1 MEHPPILPDHH
12 ADTALD
18 GWEPFESRRQ
28 AAQWNRWDMLG
39 AIISVLGA
47 VLAAGLT

>member
-1 MEHPPILPDHH
+1 MVEPILTDDH

-28 AAQWNRWDMLG
+28 TAQWNRWDMLG
-39 AIISVLGA
+39 AIIAVLGA